1 MLGDEAKSELARAL
15 SGLRQGDAAGWAAL
29 EPLTKLSAQGFDLTI
44 DFSTEATL
52 GAPVILA
59 KARAEPALPPA
70 LTPRQAEVARALA
83 EGLST
88 KAIALRLG
96 IAPSTAKDHVSAVM
110 AALGT
115 KRRAEVAARLHGA
128 KPR

>member
-1 MLGDEAKSELARAL
+1 MLRDEVKTELARAL
-15 SGLRQGDAAGWAAL
+15 KGLRQGDAGGWAAL
-29 EPLTKLSAQGFDLTI
+29 EPLTQLSAQGFDVTI
-44 DFSTEATL
+44 DFSTEAAL

-59 KARAEPALPPA
+59 RERIAPALPDA

-88 KAIALRLG
+88 KTIAQRLG
-96 IAPSTAKDHVSAVM
+96 IAPSTAKDHIAAVM
-110 AALGT
+110 AVLGA
-115 KRRAEVAARLHGA
+115 KRRAEVAALIHGI

>member
-1 MLGDEAKSELARAL
+1 VLKDETRTELARAL
-15 SGLRQGDAAGWAAL
+15 MGLRQGDAGGWAAL
-29 EPLTKLSAQGFDLTI
+29 KPLTELSAQGYDVMI

-59 KARAEPALPPA
+59 RERATPALPGG
-70 LTPRQAEVARALA
+70 LTPRQAEVARSLA

-88 KAIALRLG
+88 KAIAQRLG
-96 IAPSTAKDHVSAVM
+96 IAPSTAKDHVAAVM
-110 AALGT
+110 AVLGA
-115 KRRAEVAARLHGA
+115 KRRAEVAGLLHGA